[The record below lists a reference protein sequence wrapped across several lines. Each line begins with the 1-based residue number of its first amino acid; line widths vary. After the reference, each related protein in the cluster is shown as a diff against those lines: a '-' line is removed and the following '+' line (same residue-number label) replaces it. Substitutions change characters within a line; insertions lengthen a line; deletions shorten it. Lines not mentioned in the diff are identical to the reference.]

1 MWYERG
7 RRRRSRVWLTLTARP
22 PPSNMHIYFTFHI
35 ASVFLQKRLVHR
47 SLHSQLAPFLL
58 LPLAIRREEHK
69 LPTLSFKSH
78 GKSCQ
83 NSDLSLKKIHYNSI
97 CNKEAFKRNQ
107 ARWNFFTRHL
117 LFFFTFSLVHSLDFF
132 CLLAFTSFPSSQKIY
147 THSFLVQIKKMKPD
161 GCLLMMDY
169 GFSNRPLACFFCVGE
184 LSLDD
189 DASEQTSVFQDGM
202 CFQLIFCVKTN
213 LSKRRRLPGEEL

>member
-22 PPSNMHIYFTFHI
+22 PPSNMHIYFTFHR

-117 LFFFTFSLVHSLDFF
+117 LFFFTFSLVHSLYFF

-147 THSFLVQIKKMKPD
+147 THSFLVQIKKRWNQMVA
-161 GCLLMMDY
+161 Y
-169 GFSNRPLACFFCVGE
+169 
-184 LSLDD
+184 
-189 DASEQTSVFQDGM
+189 
-202 CFQLIFCVKTN
+202 
-213 LSKRRRLPGEEL
+213 